1 MLNYVEGGWAMSEAN
16 TALVSLQKLADGFVL
31 DAARVRGA
39 LEDKSVDSSGRR
51 LLVGALQHVL
61 DSFDMF
67 PDHYWGFG
75 YVDAAMVLRVAAA
88 QTVANGATFRGLL
101 LLSKETSEIE
111 RLLGSL
117 YQPLWRMVKSFPD
130 KTIRGRSVNQILEDK
145 DARASFE
152 SDLNRALGRVESGA
166 IEVSWMGPDGVVA
179 ELRRILKHAL
189 EKGGY
194 LGAPQEAD
202 MRA

>member
-1 MLNYVEGGWAMSEAN
+1 MSEAN

-51 LLVGALQHVL
+51 LLVGALQYVL
-61 DSFDMF
+61 DSFEMF
-67 PDHYWGFG
+67 PDHYWGLG

-117 YQPLWRMVKSFPD
+117 YQPLWRMVKSLPD
-130 KTIRGRSVNQILEDK
+130 KTIRGRTVSQILENK

-152 SDLNRALGRVESGA
+152 S
-166 IEVSWMGPDGVVA
+166 
-179 ELRRILKHAL
+179 
-189 EKGGY
+189 
-194 LGAPQEAD
+194 
-202 MRA
+202 